1 LYLRFPFVFL
11 ISADY
16 GFACP
21 HGSNGDLQM
30 ATKHNLSGGDNLFVG
45 RAYEATKYAT
55 NASKGV
61 PVNLLSRLNLGSPIP
76 LDADSLIKAATAA
89 ELPTSGSITYSAGTA
104 TTPQDTANVTTASL
118 VDYTGTTNTVLTLD
132 VPRNV
137 TLAVTHSSS
146 IASGTCLVSGFD
158 EYKQPLSELVTIAA
172 AGTSSAYS
180 GKKAF
185 KYIKS
190 ITFTASADMQANTIN
205 VGHGDVLGLPY
216 KIAAVADVFQV
227 YRNDVKDTSATITA
241 GVTTT
246 ASTTTGD
253 TRGTVATGIATDTT
267 SVIVWAAINDPNTV
281 TGLRGATQA

>member
-1 LYLRFPFVFL
+1 
-11 ISADY
+11 
-16 GFACP
+16 
-21 HGSNGDLQM
+21 M

-61 PVNLLSRLNLGSPIP
+61 PVALLSRLDLGSPIP
-76 LDADSLIKAATAA
+76 LDADSLIKAATTTK
-89 ELPTSGSITYSAGTA
+89 LPASGSTTYTMTTAGTA
-104 TTPQDTANVTTASL
+104 PQDTANTTTASL
-118 VDYTGTTNTVLTLD
+118 VDYSGSTNTILTLD

-158 EYKQPLSELVTIAA
+158 EYKQPMSELITIAA
-172 AGTSSAYS
+172 AGTSSSYA

-190 ITFTASADMQANTIN
+190 LTFTAGADMQANTIN
-205 VGHGDVLGLPY
+205 VGHGDILGLPY
-216 KIAAVADVFQV
+216 KIAAAADVFQV

-246 ASTTTGD
+246 ATTTTGD
-253 TRGTVATGIATDTT
+253 TRGTVATGVACNTT
-267 SVIVWAAINDPNTV
+267 SVLVWAHINDPNTV
-281 TGLRGATQA
+281 TGLRGVTQA